1 MEAVLVAMRA
11 VEAAVR
17 KKKMKER
24 AHLAEVAGHVSSHL
38 VLLKLQTISAQV
50 SQKLAA
56 FLRES
61 LALLYGGIGLPA
73 LVLASSIFRFAYHE
87 RLLPTIGNV
96 QREEQRLWE
105 SVLHALLA
113 GVLDFLDAND
123 NQEVKS
129 SIGEALF
136 SALGETCF
144 SLSAPKTDV
153 DLRCTAYNIMCDS
166 AAHHQV
172 NQQKLRSDGIL
183 GGERLGSCIWRTK
196 DYLAMEG
203 LLNLFARAL
212 PSTHNSSAGRVK
224 RTAYIHSV
232 FQSCAPPEVVSAGT
246 EIAELLENVPTSNWD
261 ETSLKI
267 VEVISRAN
275 ITYPQ
280 PLTTQEVV
288 VCGYTYPSDRVYVE
302 DKTFLANVLLGDD
315 QYDSLEIAYSAVNKI
330 ITAHTQRDNVQVTW
344 SLNDYPK
351 LGKDRLKPKNHVG
364 AELGAIEATFSL
376 KMAQLDRFFRALVSR
391 GLAHLLVDR
400 CKSLYMPKLSLA
412 AAPTRLEVDSTGR
425 FTQELSQEERI
436 EAVSQCRSISSS
448 SVANNSKAPST
459 VYKTNE
465 PSDDIVS
472 SEDVHACGGT
482 THVGSVAV
490 QEPVSIAS
498 ASTNVP
504 LKTQLAGHQ
513 GSSHDDVATS
523 SEPLFDATAATDTGK
538 RLTLHAAAFG
548 LSDEELSEI
557 SDCDSPLPPPRSRIL
572 QRSSTSASLVRGRI
586 SFQPLPKTEL
596 KDSKTATRITRG
608 TIGNVVVDSDDDYP
622 PAVLVSSSVRRKR
635 KAALQPKPT
644 LEESQTNSA
653 MVAESDRLSPTVP
666 VSQIVSSPLHGD
678 ETLVSSDIP
687 AKVLRFSDIPA
698 PDFNAPLSSPAIVA
712 KSALKSAFAK
722 RPPKSQP
729 VALPSQ
735 DLRRDSLAGDNNA
748 SVSAATGV
756 DDGKAST
763 TAVSEIL
770 NDLGMYVAYVTQYFP
785 NRCLVPASSS
795 PTPVAKK
802 AIKANLRNRGKA
814 EKDLGETTKVATGKR
829 KSPIPD
835 EGDAH
840 SLDNRPKKPN
850 KRVRKSAALNASK
863 QPPASELEAKPEA
876 SIVEERPASQV
887 LSPRCSTSKL
897 VTRKYH
903 ARKERTPVAGV
914 ARKRT
919 VHTATKVVDY
929 DALPSPPRTSGTAV
943 QSSSPV
949 TKNKKAVNA
958 KKETPESPPPIYI
971 SDSALRGKTRVSTEA
986 SKVLLRTPKTGPMR
1000 AAKAKSRGVAVVN
1013 VQDYTP
1019 DDGHSVDDCQ
1029 TLSELCWTQGGTLL
1043 SIPDVPP
1050 AIDSVVVAFQVEP
1063 RSSEPSDMSVPAI
1076 SSVQEAATARAASLE
1091 ALPKGAPLKRY
1102 PQPVATGKNMKGEE
1116 PNRATTHSSATPWD
1130 AAMENA
1136 AQVDLSAGN
1145 KMPFAIEANIAIDH
1159 DTVISHEQCASTV
1172 SSTPAGNNK
1181 IEAQSGKLVAH
1192 HHEDN
1197 PVRSPAILHQ
1207 PTSAAATRSGV
1218 TVAVSVIIRSVCAD
1232 TDATAL
1238 AVPQMPDAVVPK
1250 VKNEVEAIDLTVD
1263 SPLLPARSSLPRAH
1277 PMDMP
1282 VLSTHLTDS
1291 STADIGVKGFKLRKI
1306 PIVQEH
1312 DDVLTYLQNAGKGA
1326 QEEPSRRPLA
1336 LFENQPYVDLRG
1348 NSGGQEQMKP
1358 GFRQR
1363 PPGATVKDIAFQ
1375 RHTRLAWRSEE
1386 DHHDDTPVQDI
1397 MRVLMRLHEVVLANI
1412 EHKFES
1418 VRHSARLSRNE
1429 LLQSATADLE
1439 SMRAQRVKHFNMLVD
1454 LEAEYATAGRGLIQ
1468 ESEDWA
1474 KVNAELARGVK
1485 QVVEQHDRA
1494 ALSKKMPTSL
1504 IVLPF

>member
-11 VEAAVR
+11 VEAAIR

-38 VLLKLQTISAQV
+38 VLLKLQTISSQV
-50 SQKLAA
+50 AQKLAA

-105 SVLHALLA
+105 YVLHALLA

-172 NQQKLRSDGIL
+172 NQQKLQSDAIL

-212 PSTHNSSAGRVK
+212 PSTHNSSAGRAK

-261 ETSLKI
+261 ETAHKV
-267 VEVISRAN
+267 VEVMSRAN

-288 VCGYTYPSDRVYVE
+288 VCGYTYPSDRLYVE

-330 ITAHTQRDNVQVTW
+330 ITAHTQRDIVQVTL

-364 AELGAIEATFSL
+364 AELGVIEATFSL
-376 KMAQLDRFFRALVSR
+376 GMTQLDRFFRALGSR
-391 GLAHLLVDR
+391 CLAHLLVDG

-425 FTQELSQEERI
+425 FAQELSQEERI

-448 SVANNSKAPST
+448 SVAVNSKAPST

-472 SEDVHACGGT
+472 LEDVHACEGA

-490 QEPVSIAS
+490 QEPVLIAS

-523 SEPLFDATAATDTGK
+523 SEPLFDATAATDAGK
-538 RLTLHAAAFG
+538 RLTLMHAAAFG

-557 SDCDSPLPPPRSRIL
+557 SDCDSPLPPPRSRIM

-586 SFQPLPKTEL
+586 SFQPLSKTEL
-596 KDSKTATRITRG
+596 KGSKTATRITRG
-608 TIGNVVVDSDDDYP
+608 TIGNVVLDSDDDYP
-622 PAVLVSSSVRRKR
+622 PAVPVSSSVRRKR

-644 LEESQTNSA
+644 LEESQTNPA
-653 MVAESDRLSPTVP
+653 MVVESDRQPPTVP

-722 RPPKSQP
+722 RPHRSQP
-729 VALPSQ
+729 VALSAQ
-735 DLRRDSLAGDNNA
+735 ELRRASLPGDDNA
-748 SVSAATGV
+748 SVPGATGV

-763 TAVSEIL
+763 TAIGEIL
-770 NDLGMYVAYVTQYFP
+770 NDL
-785 NRCLVPASSS
+785 VPPSSS

-802 AIKANLRNRGKA
+802 SIKANLRNRGKA
-814 EKDLGETTKVATGKR
+814 EKDQGETTKVATRKR
-829 KSPIPD
+829 KSSIPD

-840 SLDNRPKKPN
+840 SSDNRPKKPN
-850 KRVRKSAALNASK
+850 KRVRKSAAMDASK
-863 QPPASELEAKPEA
+863 QPPASELEAMPEA
-876 SIVEERPASQV
+876 AIAGERPAPHA
-887 LSPRCSTSKL
+887 LSPRRDTSKP

-903 ARKERTPVAGV
+903 ARKERTPVSGV

-919 VHTATKVVDY
+919 VIKATKVVDY

-958 KKETPESPPPIYI
+958 KNESPESPPPIYN
-971 SDSALRGKTRVSTEA
+971 SDSIPDGKTRVSTEEG
-986 SKVLLRTPKTGPMR
+986 KVSLRTPKTGPIR
-1000 AAKAKSRGVAVVN
+1000 VAKAKSRGIAVVN
-1013 VQDYTP
+1013 VQDCTP
-1019 DDGHSVDDCQ
+1019 DAGHSVEDCQ

-1063 RSSEPSDMSVPAI
+1063 RSSEPSDISVPAI
-1076 SSVQEAATARAASLE
+1076 SSIHEAATARAAVSG
-1091 ALPKGAPLKRY
+1091 ALPKGAPLKGY
-1102 PQPVATGKNMKGEE
+1102 PQAAAKDMKGGEF
-1116 PNRATTHSSATPWD
+1116 NRVTTHSSATPWD
-1130 AAMENA
+1130 AAMEDTAQNQDVTQ
-1136 AQVDLSAGN
+1136 QVDLSAGN
-1145 KMPFAIEANIAIDH
+1145 KTSSAIEAKITIDH
-1159 DTVISHEQCASTV
+1159 HAVISHEQCASAV
-1172 SSTPAGNNK
+1172 SSTPAGINK

-1197 PVRSPAILHQ
+1197 PIPKPAILHQ
-1207 PTSAAATRSGV
+1207 RTSAAATRSGV
-1218 TVAVSVIIRSVCAD
+1218 TI
-1232 TDATAL
+1232 AT
-1238 AVPQMPDAVVPK
+1238 PDALVPK
-1250 VKNEVEAIDLTVD
+1250 VKNEVETIDLTVD
-1263 SPLLPARSSLPRAH
+1263 SPLPPARSSLPCTH
-1277 PMDMP
+1277 PMDVP
-1282 VLSTHLTDS
+1282 VPSAHWTDS
-1291 STADIGVKGFKLRKI
+1291 STADLGAQDFKPRKI

-1312 DDVLTYLQNAGKGA
+1312 DDVLTYLQNAEKGG
-1326 QEEPSRRPLA
+1326 QEESSRRPLA
-1336 LFENQPYVDLRG
+1336 FSENQLCVGLRG
-1348 NSGGQEQMKP
+1348 NGVEKPMKP
-1358 GFRQR
+1358 SFQQR
-1363 PPGATVKDIAFQ
+1363 PSGATFKNDNGRSVQ
-1375 RHTRLAWRSEE
+1375 RHTRLTRSSE
-1386 DHHDDTPVQDI
+1386 DDRLEDTPVQDI
-1397 MRVLMRLHEVVLANI
+1397 MKALMRIHEVILVNI
-1412 EHKFES
+1412 ENKFES

-1429 LLQSATADLE
+1429 LLQNATADLE
-1439 SMRAQRVKHFNMLVD
+1439 AMQGQRVEHFNMLVD

-1485 QVVEQHDRA
+1485 QVVEKHDRA